1 MTNKRKLIYYI
12 PNIGSIK
19 AIKMNSHVKKIIPP
33 LIVVLILIL
42 ANIRIGKLLIS
53 ADLPKGIIAIGL
65 LIPVVITVVSIIVL
79 IERIKEIKK
88 GEEDDL
94 GNY

>member
-1 MTNKRKLIYYI
+1 
-12 PNIGSIK
+12 
-19 AIKMNSHVKKIIPP
+19 MNNHVKKIIPP
-33 LIVVLILIL
+33 LIVVFILIFM
-42 ANIRIGKLLIS
+42 NIRIGKVLLS
-53 ADLPKGIIAIGL
+53 ADLPKGIIAMGL
-65 LIPVVITVVSIIVL
+65 IVPFVIAIISIIVL